1 EKTNLSTHTIRF
13 YEKEG
18 LLPSVHRNELGNRS
32 FTDTDLEWLSL
43 IDCFKNTG
51 MHLKEIKHYIDL
63 YNEGPQTFEAR
74 KDILFAHREAVLAQ
88 QRALEK
94 NLIKINSKIEYYQ
107 NNTEIHSELKKS

>member
-1 EKTNLSTHTIRF
+1 
-13 YEKEG
+13 
-18 LLPSVHRNELGNRS
+18 
-32 FTDTDLEWLSL
+32 
-43 IDCFKNTG
+43 FKNTG
-51 MHLKEIKHYIDL
+51 MHLKEIKYYIDL
-63 YNEGPQTFEAR
+63 YKEGPQTFEAR